1 MEQTEQKLQQDNG
14 LTAGD
19 GAAESFTGGECDPAE
34 LIREVFDLPRQDVK
48 SYSPLTLAFLGDNVY
63 DLVVR
68 TVLLEQAN
76 RAVNTLNK
84 KKSAVACAEFQ
95 AQMADRI
102 LPLLSEE
109 ELGVYKRG
117 RNAKSY
123 TTPKHAKIGDYRKA
137 TGVEAM
143 MGYLYLQGKTE
154 RILELMK
161 IGLSGTDLT
170 EKGN

>member
-1 MEQTEQKLQQDNG
+1 MSETEQTLLQESS
-14 LTAGD
+14 LTAG
-19 GAAESFTGGECDPAE
+19 ESAKENPAGEKCDPAE
-34 LIREVFDLPRQDVK
+34 LIRAAFDLPLQDVK

-68 TVLLEQAN
+68 TILLQQAN

-137 TGVEAM
+137 TGVEAL

-161 IGLSGTDLT
+161 IGLADTDLV
-170 EKGN
+170 GN

>member
-1 MEQTEQKLQQDNG
+1 M
-14 LTAGD
+14 
-19 GAAESFTGGECDPAE
+19 
-34 LIREVFDLPRQDVK
+34 IREAFDLPQQDVK

-68 TVLLEQAN
+68 TVLLQQAN

-95 AQMADRI
+95 AKMADRI
-102 LPLLSEE
+102 MPLLSEE
-109 ELGVYKRG
+109 EISVYRRG

-137 TGVEAM
+137 TGLEAL
-143 MGYLYLQGKTE
+143 MGYLYLQGNFE
-154 RILELMK
+154 RALQLME
-161 IGLSGTDLT
+161 IGLSGQEQSGQSL
-170 EKGN
+170 EE